1 MLELVVGAG
10 TIVAA
15 TFWFTLRKRDPQL
28 VKAHSLASQF
38 REKLTSYRQHATTL
52 QVHSDEYRA
61 VFDDPEWKKLTSTL
75 ARLDGLYHE
84 IQALLA
90 QGKAARA
97 LTILETINNPKNA
110 TSPLADVADEL
121 HHIEELIH
129 WERSVHGLLSQ
140 AIRSLEVA
148 STGVTELARP
158 KNYSTTSPTLV
169 TLADIKKVLLEDEE
183 LRRMSLK

>member
-15 TFWFTLRKRDPQL
+15 ILWVFLKKRDPQV
-28 VKAHSLASQF
+28 VKAHALASQF
-38 REKLTSYRQHATTL
+38 REKVVSYRHHATTL
-52 QVHSDEYRA
+52 QAHSDEYRA
-61 VFDDPEWKKLTSTL
+61 VFADPEWRKLTSTL
-75 ARLDGLYHE
+75 ARLEGLYHE
-84 IQALLA
+84 IQALLTH
-90 QGKAARA
+90 GKAERA
-97 LTILETINNPKNA
+97 LKILETINNPKNA
-110 TSPLADVADEL
+110 SSPLAEAEDEL
-121 HHIEELIH
+121 HHVEELIH

-140 AIRSLEVA
+140 AVRSLEVA
-148 STGVTELARP
+148 STNVTNLTRP